1 MSKGS
6 FPRTPG
12 PLGGGRLRHLPG
24 GTPLLIAA
32 AAVLPAGLLG
42 WLLWD
47 GGGGSGDDGK
57 RPAAATAGPAA
68 ASRSASRTPD
78 ARTSPSPGPGVPV
91 SPSPE
96 RPSSAAPA
104 PADDGTPRADGPL
117 KGKVV
122 VIDPGHNIHNSEH
135 TAEIDRS
142 VDIGTGRKE
151 CDTTGTSTDAG
162 YAEAAFS
169 LDVSHRIRR
178 ILQEQGAT
186 VRLTHD
192 GDRPY
197 GPCVDERA
205 RIGNEAHA
213 DAAVSVH
220 ADGAAVGDRGFH
232 VILPASVKGGRAD
245 TGPIVGPSKE
255 LGARIAGNFVRTTG
269 SAPSNYIGGGTGLDT
284 RGDLGGLNLS
294 TIPKVFIECGN
305 MRDPQ
310 DAALLTDGAWREKA
324 AQGIANGVADF
335 LRR

>member
-1 MSKGS
+1 MSRGS
-6 FPRTPG
+6 FPRIP
-12 PLGGGRLRHLPG
+12 RSPG
-24 GTPLLIAA
+24 GSRAPLLVAV
-32 AAVLPAGLLG
+32 AAVVAAGFLG

-47 GGGGSGDDGK
+47 TSGGQADDGK
-57 RPAAATAGPAA
+57 RPAAAA
-68 ASRSASRTPD
+68 ASSAAPPAHR
-78 ARTSPSPGPGVPV
+78 V
-91 SPSPE
+91 SPSPQP
-96 RPSSAAPA
+96 RTSAPGQPSPSAPEAE
-104 PADDGTPRADGPL
+104 GTPSADGPL

-122 VIDPGHNIHNSEH
+122 VVDPGHNIHNSEH

-162 YAEAAFS
+162 YAEATFS
-169 LDVSHRIRR
+169 LDVSHRLRR

-192 GDRPY
+192 GDRPF

-205 RIGNEAHA
+205 EIGNKAHA

-232 VILPASVKGGRAD
+232 VILPAAVKGGRAD
-245 TGPIVGPSKE
+245 TAPIAGPSKE

-284 RGDLGGLNLS
+284 RSDLGGLNLS

-310 DAALLTDGAWREKA
+310 DAALLTDPTWREKA
-324 AQGIANGVADF
+324 AQGIANGIADF